1 MSTSLLTAALKEW
14 AVAIDALTNGDTILL
29 LRKGGIRE
37 QGFTIAPSTIAPS
50 TIAPSTIEK
59 PQIWL
64 YPTYEHQTPHLLKPE
79 YASQVVP
86 VESGWHP
93 DMVNIRSQACINHA
107 YEVTDPAIVEALL
120 PFHIWTADFVA
131 ERLKWK
137 ARSPLTVLLL
147 RVYALPM
154 ARSIPYSAAY
164 GGCKSWINLQTE
176 LPTAVAPV
184 LEDAAYQARVK
195 AVQIA
200 LQRLEL

>member
-14 AVAIDALTNGDTILL
+14 AVAIEALTDGDMILL

-37 QGFTIAPSTIAPS
+37 QSFSIAPFTIAQ
-50 TIAPSTIEK
+50 STIEK

-64 YPTYEHQTPHLLKPE
+64 YPTYEHQKPHLLKPE
-79 YASQVVP
+79 YASQAVP
-86 VESGWHP
+86 VESGWHS
-93 DMVNIRSQACINHA
+93 DTVSIRSQACITHA

-120 PFHIWTADFVA
+120 PFHIWTAEFVA

-164 GGCKSWINLQTE
+164 GGCKSWINLQAE
-176 LPTAVAPV
+176 LPSAVAPV
-184 LEDAAYQARVK
+184 LEDTVYQARVK
-195 AVQIA
+195 AVQVA

>member
-37 QGFTIAPSTIAPS
+37 QGFTIAPSTI
-50 TIAPSTIEK
+50 EK

-64 YPTYEHQTPHLLKPE
+64 YPTYEHQKPHLLKPE

-93 DMVNIRSQACINHA
+93 DTVNIRSQACITHA

-176 LPTAVAPV
+176 LSTAVAPV

-200 LQRLEL
+200 LQRLESA

>member
-14 AVAIDALTNGDTILL
+14 AVAIEALTNGDMILL

-37 QGFTIAPSTIAPS
+37 QGFSIAPSAIAPS
-50 TIAPSTIEK
+50 AIEK

-64 YPTYEHQTPHLLKPE
+64 YPTYEHQKPHLLKPE
-79 YASQVVP
+79 YASQVTP

-93 DMVNIRSQACINHA
+93 DTVSIRSQACITHA
-107 YEVTDPAIVEALL
+107 YEVTDPASVEALL

-147 RVYALPM
+147 RVYALPI

-200 LQRLEL
+200 LQRLER